1 LVGACVLA
9 DRSGGKVDVGC
20 RLEAL
25 VTLDIPSWSAEECPL
40 CAKGL
45 ALESPGSKFLAVAK

>member
-1 LVGACVLA
+1 
-9 DRSGGKVDVGC
+9 VDVGC